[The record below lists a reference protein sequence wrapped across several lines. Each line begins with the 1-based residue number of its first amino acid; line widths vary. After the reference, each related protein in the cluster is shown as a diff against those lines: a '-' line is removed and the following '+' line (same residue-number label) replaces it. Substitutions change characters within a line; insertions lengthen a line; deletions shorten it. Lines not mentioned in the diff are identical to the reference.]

1 MAVKAWNMLGGME
14 WAGISIVAEILGYDD
29 IEILI
34 TELATI
40 RDEQRK
46 D

>member
-1 MAVKAWNMLGGME
+1 MLGGME
-14 WAGISIVAEILGYDD
+14 WAGIPLVAEILGYDD